1 MRNEV
6 KSRCR
11 KSTEEKQIFYLNK
24 LSKCVFVKACDLLSN
39 HVSILLYEAVTR
51 KKHLEGR
58 EVYQY

>member
-1 MRNEV
+1 MRNEG

-39 HVSILLYEAVTR
+39 QVSILLYEAVTR
-51 KKHLEGR
+51 KKSI
-58 EVYQY
+58 